1 MNKKEKLLI
10 TGGCSNSSNIQ
21 FGGGLVKDYVK
32 DNIFTWPTLVAEK
45 LNMNLL
51 NVAMGGAS
59 NDYIENVIY
68 DAIIENHD
76 KYDCTV
82 MVFWTSG
89 QRINFFDHQTIM
101 DYSDHLS
108 SNARELWNNV
118 DGKKVINKSFRNMK
132 RTKFLCEY
140 YKIPLVQ
147 RISLG
152 FLFESQ
158 WDCLKTWVQRHPDI
172 KELNLSWQ
180 EVYFGRWSSNRYWQE
195 VYFGKWSRSQ
205 MISKFIVGSHP
216 NQDGHK
222 LIAQMF
228 IDSLNEKELE
238 VFYDGRPHDGGGY
251 VYD

>member
-21 FGGGLVKDYVK
+21 FGGSLVKDYIK
-32 DNIFTWPTLVAEK
+32 DSIFTWPTIVAEK

-59 NDYIENVIY
+59 NDYIENVVY

-82 MVFWTSG
+82 MVFWTAA

-101 DYSDHLS
+101 DYTDHLS
-108 SNARELWNNV
+108 SNARGLWNKV
-118 DGKKVINKSFRNMK
+118 DAKKIINKSFRNMK

-152 FLFESQ
+152 FLFGQQ
-158 WDCLKTWVQRHPDI
+158 WHDIQTWTMDHPAI
-172 KELNLSWQ
+172 NELNLSWP
-180 EVYFGRWSSNRYWQE
+180 EVYAGRWSSNYYIKSDLETEGR
-195 VYFGKWSRSQ
+195 
-205 MISKFIVGSHP
+205 HP
-216 NQDGHK
+216 NQDGQN

-228 IDSLNEKELE
+228 IDSLNGKELE
-238 VFYDGRPHDGGGY
+238 VLHDGRIHDGGGY